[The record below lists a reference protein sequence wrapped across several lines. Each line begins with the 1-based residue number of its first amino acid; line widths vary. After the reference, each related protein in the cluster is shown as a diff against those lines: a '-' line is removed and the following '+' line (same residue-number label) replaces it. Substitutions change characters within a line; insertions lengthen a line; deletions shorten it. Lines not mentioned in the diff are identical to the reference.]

1 MKMLTFKIIPVCHQ
15 DASGFK
21 GDDADFYIE
30 LDGWD
35 DHSYHVLYHLHATTK
50 LTGTKN
56 EYLGYIKFMHPGQ
69 GSHEIY
75 VLRDRMGSRIFTE
88 VPEDIVGLSFSIDL
102 YRGLNR
108 YVTAP
113 EERARIVDQLHLIM
127 DTDSPYYTMVQGDP
141 CFEEGMLRDT
151 TMENFAIKKAQSL
164 LLSKECL
171 YDLRKESFE
180 FRLNNAL
187 KPIRFD
193 FTCLD
198 DKDFVL
204 DERKIIIPNGCTVF
218 IGGNG
223 SGKST
228 AMYKLAKLM
237 HADID
242 DRAKNDYKEKLGE
255 LIPNNVGISKLIV
268 VSYSPFDN
276 FILPAWDEDPK
287 QSSDR
292 FVYCGIR
299 DYITERDI
307 LLSEQD
313 GKAEQMDE
321 VILDDRQGR
330 TQLKSIQDLAKEF
343 NHEFVRLKSDAKK
356 ETIWDEIAETATVL
370 HPELSSIMQQMA
382 MEENGRERI
391 SLFKD
396 LSTGNKYLF
405 HMLATVI
412 ANIEDDSLV
421 LFDEPENHI
430 HPPLLSFL
438 LKSLRRILY
447 RYNSV
452 VFISTHSPVIVQETF
467 ASNVYVV
474 RRVGDGI
481 SMTHPEIETYGANIG
496 EITSEVFQL
505 TSENISYYKL
515 FGYLYAQWMMGYSGS
530 VEEMLNSFEEKLG
543 HRISEQL
550 TAYLIDLWCR
560 DNLETEEV

>member
-1 MKMLTFKIIPVCHQ
+1 M
-15 DASGFK
+15 
-21 GDDADFYIE
+21 
-30 LDGWD
+30 
-35 DHSYHVLYHLHATTK
+35 
-50 LTGTKN
+50 
-56 EYLGYIKFMHPGQ
+56 
-69 GSHEIY
+69 
-75 VLRDRMGSRIFTE
+75 
-88 VPEDIVGLSFSIDL
+88 
-102 YRGLNR
+102 
-108 YVTAP
+108 
-113 EERARIVDQLHLIM
+113 
-127 DTDSPYYTMVQGDP
+127 
-141 CFEEGMLRDT
+141 
-151 TMENFAIKKAQSL
+151 
-164 LLSKECL
+164 
-171 YDLRKESFE
+171 
-180 FRLNNAL
+180 
-187 KPIRFD
+187 
-193 FTCLD
+193 
-198 DKDFVL
+198 
-204 DERKIIIPNGCTVF
+204 
-218 IGGNG
+218 
-223 SGKST
+223 
-228 AMYKLAKLM
+228 
-237 HADID
+237 
-242 DRAKNDYKEKLGE
+242 
-255 LIPNNVGISKLIV
+255 
-268 VSYSPFDN
+268 
-276 FILPAWDEDPK
+276 
-287 QSSDR
+287 
-292 FVYCGIR
+292 
-299 DYITERDI
+299 
-307 LLSEQD
+307 
-313 GKAEQMDE
+313 
-321 VILDDRQGR
+321 
-330 TQLKSIQDLAKEF
+330 
-343 NHEFVRLKSDAKK
+343 
-356 ETIWDEIAETATVL
+356 L

-515 FGYLYAQWMMGYSGS
+515 FGYLYAHWMMGYSGS